1 MRLCTFASGS
11 KGNCCLIS
19 VGNKNF
25 LVDAGISMKRI
36 CAHLS
41 ACSLSPVDLDGIF
54 ITHQHSDHISGL
66 AMFTKHHCVPVYAP
80 RSTAAYLRM
89 SLSCKEELINVFP
102 VDSELDIDGVKI
114 SSFATSH
121 DTEESAGYRFRGEKT
136 FAIATDTGIITD
148 NILGGLAGADVV
160 VIESNHDVEML
171 KYGPYPYPLKQR
183 ILSSRGH
190 LSNGECGKLA
200 QYLADNGTEY
210 IVLAHLSR
218 DNNTPKKAFDTV
230 GACLGCREVKLF
242 VAPEAERFTIE
253 LGGGVK

>member
-11 KGNCCLIS
+11 KGNCSLIS
-19 VGNKNF
+19 IGNKNF

-36 CAHLS
+36 CTHLS
-41 ACSLSPVDLDGIF
+41 ACSLAPADLDGIF

-66 AMFTKHHCVPVYAP
+66 AMFSKHYAVPVYAP

-89 SLSCKEELINVFP
+89 SLSCKDELINILP
-102 VDSELDIDGVKI
+102 IGAEIDFGDVKV

-121 DTEESAGYRFRGEKT
+121 DTEESVGYRFCGERI
-136 FAIATDTGIITD
+136 FAIATDTGAITENII
-148 NILGGLAGADVV
+148 NGLVGADVV

-190 LSNGECGKLA
+190 LSNVECGKLA
-200 QYLADNGTEY
+200 CYLADNGTEY

-230 GACLGCREVKLF
+230 CSCLDGRKVNLF
-242 VAPEAERFTIE
+242 VAPEAEPLTIE
-253 LGGGVK
+253 LGGGLK